1 MLNAERETFFK
12 GLTMSGITKKRSR
25 KTGLAPGTLIHI
37 GRPKTGSTGIDVVEY
52 DDGHLEKRRLGSL
65 AECLVRKPVPVVTW
79 INVDGL
85 ADLEVLQHFGSCYG
99 IHPLVLEDILATDQ
113 RPKAADYGEYLYVVL
128 KMIVLDEQT
137 GEIKSEQ
144 VSMVL
149 GQNYLISFQEGLEG
163 DVFEQVRLRLNNEQ
177 ARLRLTGPDL
187 LLHALLD
194 VIVDNYFL
202 VLEKLAERIE
212 DVEDELIE
220 KPSTTTVHAIYRL
233 KRQMLFLHKAVW
245 PLREV
250 VSGLQRRDSQLIRD
264 TSVIYLR
271 DLYDHTVQVLDT
283 LETLREML
291 SGMLDIY
298 LSSVSN
304 RLNEVMK
311 VLTIIATIF
320 MPLSFIAGLYG
331 MNFKHMPEYDWPYG
345 YPAVLFLSAGIAG
358 GMLLYFRRRRWL

>member
-1 MLNAERETFFK
+1 MPTL
-12 GLTMSGITKKRSR
+12 TKKRSK
-25 KTGLAPGTLIHI
+25 KTGLAPGTLVHI
-37 GRPKTGSTGIDVVEY
+37 GRPKDGGTRIDVVEY
-52 DDGHLEKRRLGSL
+52 DAGNLGKRQVASL
-65 AECLVRKPVPVVTW
+65 AECPVLKPTPVVTW

-113 RPKAADYGEYLYVVL
+113 RPKAAFYGDYLYVVL
-128 KMIVLDEQT
+128 KMIALDEKA

-144 VSMVL
+144 VSMIL
-149 GQNYLISFQEGLEG
+149 GENYLISFQEGLEG
-163 DVFEQVRLRLNNEQ
+163 DVFEQVRVHLANGKS
-177 ARLRLTGPDL
+177 RLRLAGPDL

-202 VLEKLAERIE
+202 VLERLAERI
-212 DVEDELIE
+212 DDIEDELIK
-220 KPSTTTVHAIYRL
+220 KPTTATVQAIYRM
-233 KRQMLFLHKAVW
+233 KRQMLFLQKSVW
-245 PLREV
+245 PLRDV
-250 VSGLQRRDSQLIRD
+250 VSGLQRRDSPLIRD
-264 TSVIYLR
+264 STDIYLR

-291 SGMLDIY
+291 TGMLDIY

-331 MNFKHMPEYDWPYG
+331 MNFKHMPEYDWPFG
-345 YPAVLFLSAGIAG
+345 YPAVLLLCACMAG
-358 GMLLYFRRRRWL
+358 GMLVYFRKKRWI

>member
-1 MLNAERETFFK
+1 
-12 GLTMSGITKKRSR
+12 MSIKKRS
-25 KTGLAPGTLIHI
+25 KKAGLAPGTLIHM
-37 GRPKTGSTGIDVVEY
+37 GRAKSGATRIDLVEY
-52 DDGHLEKRRLGSL
+52 DESHLEARPVKSIDQ
-65 AECLVRKPVPVVTW
+65 CLVKKPLPTVTW
-79 INVDGL
+79 VNVDGL
-85 ADLEVLQHFGSCYG
+85 ADLEVLRHFGSCYG

-128 KMIVLDEQT
+128 KMITLDAES
-137 GEIKSEQ
+137 GELKSEQ
-144 VSMVL
+144 VSLVL

-163 DVFEQVRLRLNNEQ
+163 DVFEQVRSRLSNEK
-177 ARLRLTGPDL
+177 ARLRSMGPDF

-194 VIVDNYFL
+194 VIVDHYFL
-202 VLEKLAERIE
+202 VLEQLADRIE
-212 DVEDELIE
+212 DIEDELIGN
-220 KPSTTTVHAIYRL
+220 PTPATVQSIYQL
-233 KRQMLFLHKAVW
+233 KRQMLFLHKALW

-250 VSGLQRRDSQLIRD
+250 ASGLQRRDSQLIRD
-264 TSVIYLR
+264 TTVIYLR

-320 MPLSFIAGLYG
+320 MPLSFLVGLYG
-331 MNFKHMPEYDWPYG
+331 MNFKYMPELEWHYG
-345 YPAVLFLSAGIAG
+345 YYMVLLLSAVIGG
-358 GMLLYFRRRRWL
+358 GMLIYFKKRRWI

>member
-1 MLNAERETFFK
+1 MTSIKNR
-12 GLTMSGITKKRSR
+12 SKKA
-25 KTGLAPGTLIHI
+25 GLAPGTLIHM
-37 GRPKTGSTGIDVVEY
+37 GRAKEGTTKVDLVHY
-52 DDGHLEKRRLGSL
+52 DETHLDKHPVTSVD
-65 AECLVRKPVPVVTW
+65 ECLIKKDIPGVTW
-79 INVDGL
+79 INVEGL
-85 ADLEVLQHFGSCYG
+85 ADLEVLRHFGSCYG

-128 KMIVLDEQT
+128 KMIALDEGGT
-137 GEIKSEQ
+137 EIKSEQ
-144 VSMVL
+144 VSLVL

-163 DVFEQVRLRLNNEQ
+163 DVFEQVRARLVNEK
-177 ARLRLTGPDL
+177 ARLRAQGADF

-194 VIVDNYFL
+194 VIVDHYFL
-202 VLEKLAERIE
+202 VLETLADRIE
-212 DVEDELIE
+212 DIEDELIDN
-220 KPSTTTVHAIYRL
+220 PTTATVQAIYRL
-233 KRQMLFLHKAVW
+233 KRQLLFLHKVFW

-250 VSGLQRRDSQLIRD
+250 VSSLQRRDSLLIHD
-264 TSVIYLR
+264 TTVIYLR

-320 MPLSFIAGLYG
+320 MPLSFIAGWYG
-331 MNFKHMPEYDWPYG
+331 MNFKGMPELDSPYG
-345 YPAVLFLSAGIAG
+345 YPAVFALCLTIAG
-358 GMLLYFRRRRWL
+358 GMLVYFKKKRWL

>member
-1 MLNAERETFFK
+1 
-12 GLTMSGITKKRSR
+12 MSQVRKRSK
-25 KTGLAPGTLIHI
+25 KTGMAPGTLMHI
-37 GRPKTGSTGIDVVEY
+37 GRLKTGKTKIELVEY
-52 DDGHLEKRRLGSL
+52 DGDKLQKRELDSL
-65 AECLVRKPVPVVTW
+65 AQCMIRTPGPGITW

-85 ADLEVLQHFGSCYG
+85 SEVELMQQFGSCYG

-113 RPKAADYGEYLYVVL
+113 RPKAEDYGEYLYVVL
-128 KMIVLDEQT
+128 KMIALDEKSGQ
-137 GEIKSEQ
+137 ISSEQ
-144 VSMVL
+144 VSIVL
-149 GQNYLISFQEGLEG
+149 GENYLLSFQEGLDG
-163 DVFEQVRLRLNNEQ
+163 DVFEPVRARLKNDK
-177 ARLRLTGPDL
+177 ARLRHSGADF

-212 DVEDELIE
+212 DMEDELIAN
-220 KPSTTTVHAIYRL
+220 PTTATVQGIYRL
-233 KRQMLFLHKAVW
+233 KREMLFLHKGVW

-250 VSGLQRRDSQLIRD
+250 VSGLQRRDSELIQD
-264 TSVIYLR
+264 GTVIYLR

-283 LETLREML
+283 LETLRDML

-320 MPLSFIAGLYG
+320 MPLSFIVGLYG
-331 MNFKHMPEYDWPYG
+331 MNFKNIPEYDWRYG
-345 YPAVLFLSAGIAG
+345 YPAVLLLMAGIAG
-358 GMLLYFRRRRWL
+358 GMLVYFRKKRWL